1 MCDGEGSEGQHWN
14 LQGPGPE
21 EPLEESNVTSC
32 TMPACPAQDGHWTPG
47 TPSTSIFLATGS
59 LWHPRKPACPGKR
72 KCHGNKNEAS
82 DQGLYQAEG
91 KEGPLK
97 GAVPMAPVDFQLCLI
112 FLS

>member
-47 TPSTSIFLATGS
+47 TAVNVNISGDRQLVAPTKARM
-59 LWHPRKPACPGKR
+59 PR
-72 KCHGNKNEAS
+72 
-82 DQGLYQAEG
+82 QT
-91 KEGPLK
+91 
-97 GAVPMAPVDFQLCLI
+97 
-112 FLS
+112 